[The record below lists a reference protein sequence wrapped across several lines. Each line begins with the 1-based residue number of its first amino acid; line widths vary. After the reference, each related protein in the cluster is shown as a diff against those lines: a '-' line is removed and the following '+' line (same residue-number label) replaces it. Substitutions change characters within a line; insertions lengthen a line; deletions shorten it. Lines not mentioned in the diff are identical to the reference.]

1 MPKRKKPTIQV
12 PEESAVSAPQLS
24 NAELKR
30 ISLCLGVLALRLGHH
45 RFKRDNDRIPFLSKL
60 GFDRHEIAAIL
71 DTTPLS
77 VSVAMTNLKK
87 KSKNRTKRNAQD
99 QPTSAS

>member
-1 MPKRKKPTIQV
+1 MANRKKPTIQV

-45 RFKRDNDRIPFLSKL
+45 KFKRDNDRIPFLSKL

-71 DTTPLS
+71 DTTPLT
-77 VSVAMTNLKK
+77 VSVAMTKLKK
-87 KSKNRTKRNAQD
+87 NSNKRTKPNAQD
-99 QPTSAS
+99 QSTSTS

>member
-1 MPKRKKPTIQV
+1 MAKKKKPITQV
-12 PEESAVSAPQLS
+12 PEESAVSVPQLS

-45 RFKRDNDRIPFLSKL
+45 KFKRDNDRIPFLSKI

-87 KSKNRTKRNAQD
+87 KSKKRTKPNAQD
-99 QPTSAS
+99 QSTSAS